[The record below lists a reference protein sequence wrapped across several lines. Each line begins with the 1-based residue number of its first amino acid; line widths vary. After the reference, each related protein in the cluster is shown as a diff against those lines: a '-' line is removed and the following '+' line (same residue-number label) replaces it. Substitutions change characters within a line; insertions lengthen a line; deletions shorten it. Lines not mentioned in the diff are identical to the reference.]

1 MVWSMK
7 KTNEPLAGTFLG
19 ELRIGGKGIG
29 YVNLP
34 LDQSA
39 EISPEFLRTALYRD
53 QVRVRLLGG
62 ESIKGNLRAEVV
74 EIVSRYKNRFVGEV
88 AQDAGVYYLIPD
100 HPKMYVDILLSD
112 PDKAKE
118 NLGKK
123 VLVEIK
129 SWGDQKHGPTG
140 EIVQVIGTPGEHETE
155 MQSIV
160 LERGIIKNFLP
171 ELEKEA
177 AGLRSLASE
186 EEKARR
192 KDFRQI
198 PTCTIDPID
207 AKDFDDAISF
217 REVKEGY
224 EVGVHIADVSHF
236 LRPGTALDREAE
248 DRGTS
253 VYLVDRTLPM
263 LPEMLSNDLCSL
275 NANEDKFTF
284 SAVFVLNNNA
294 EVLSEWFG
302 RTVIHSDK
310 RFTYEEAQTVLET
323 GVGPFAKELATLNK
337 LAKKLRK
344 QREDNGSITFDDI
357 EIKFNLGEAGYPL
370 EIYKKER
377 KDAHRLVEDFML
389 LANRKVAEFVSKKED
404 KKKKEEPP
412 IFIYRI
418 HDKPDEEKI
427 DNLFTLLRGFGHR
440 LDHKKGNTTP
450 KEINRILAE
459 VKDKPEEHLVERA
472 AIQSMSKAVYST
484 KNIGHFSLAF
494 AAYTHFT
501 SPIRR
506 YPDVLVHRYLAR
518 YLEKEVIKEEERDPL
533 ELRLIH
539 ASKREGIA
547 QEAER
552 DSIKFK
558 QVEYMVE
565 RVGKTFNGIISG
577 VTDWG
582 IFVEDIETRCEGLVR
597 VRELGDDFYLFDQK
611 TLSLVGK
618 NTNKKFRLGDQ
629 VRFQVMRADP
639 KHRQIDCK
647 IV

>member
-1 MVWSMK
+1 M
-7 KTNEPLAGTFLG
+7 G

-29 YVNLP
+29 YVDLP
-34 LDQSA
+34 DDRSA

-88 AQDAGVYYLIPD
+88 AEDAGVYYLIPD
-100 HPKMYVDILLSD
+100 HPKMSVDILL
-112 PDKAKE
+112 PEHTHAKE
-118 NLGKK
+118 HLGKK

-140 EIVQVIGTPGEHETE
+140 EIIEVIGTPGEHETE

-160 LERGIIKNFLP
+160 LERGIIKNFIP

-177 AGLRSLASE
+177 ASLRSLASE

-192 KDFRQI
+192 RDFRNV

-217 REVKEGY
+217 RQVEEGY

-236 LRPGTALDREAE
+236 LRPGTALDKEAE

-263 LPEMLSNDLCSL
+263 LPETLSNDLCSL
-275 NANEDKFTF
+275 NPNEDKFTF
-284 SAVFVLNNNA
+284 SAVFILNDEA
-294 EVLSEWFG
+294 KILSEWFG

-310 RFTYEEAQTVLET
+310 RFTYEEAQEVLET
-323 GVGPFAKELATLNK
+323 GTGVFAKELAVLNK
-337 LAKKLRK
+337 LAKKMR
-344 QREDNGSITFDDI
+344 QEREENGAITFDDI

-389 LANRKVAEFVSKKED
+389 LANKKVAEFISNKKN
-404 KKKKEEPP
+404 KKTDNGPV
-412 IFIYRI
+412 FIYRI

-427 DNLFTLLRGFGHR
+427 DNLFSLLKGFGHR

-450 KEINRILAE
+450 KEINRVLAE
-459 VKDKPEEHLVERA
+459 VKDKPEEHLVEKA

-484 KNIGHFSLAF
+484 KNIGHFGLAF
-494 AAYTHFT
+494 ADYTHFT

-518 YLEKEVIKEEERDPL
+518 YLEKEIIKEEERDPL
-533 ELRLIH
+533 ELRLVH
-539 ASKREGIA
+539 ASKREGVA

-565 RVGKTFNGIISG
+565 RVGKTFDGLISG

-582 IFVEDIETRCEGLVR
+582 IFVEDMETRCEGLVR

-611 TLSLVGK
+611 THSLVGK
-618 NTNKKFRLGDQ
+618 NTNKKFRLGDR
-629 VRFQVMRADP
+629 VRFQVTRADP

-647 IV
+647 II

>member
-1 MVWSMK
+1 MK
-7 KTNEPLAGTFLG
+7 NQNEPLAGTFLG
-19 ELRIGGKGIG
+19 ELRIGGKGVG
-29 YVNLP
+29 YLKLP
-34 LDQSA
+34 EDQSA

-53 QVRVRLLGG
+53 QVRIRLLGG

-88 AQDAGVYYLIPD
+88 AQDAGVYYLVPD
-100 HPKMYVDILLSD
+100 HPKMYVDVLLSD
-112 PDKAKE
+112 YDRAKE

-140 EIVQVIGTPGEHETE
+140 EIVEVIGTPGEHETE
-155 MQSIV
+155 MQAIV

-177 AGLRSLASE
+177 TSLKNLASE
-186 EEKARR
+186 EEKAKR
-192 KDFRQI
+192 KDFRQT

-217 REVKEGY
+217 KEVPEGY
-224 EVGVHIADVSHF
+224 EIGVHIADVSHF

-263 LPEMLSNDLCSL
+263 LPETLSNDLCSL
-275 NANEDKFTF
+275 NPNEDKFTF
-284 SAVFVLNNNA
+284 SAVFVLDQEA
-294 EVLSEWFG
+294 GVVSEWFG

-323 GVGPFAKELATLNK
+323 NNGPFAKELAVLNK
-337 LAKKLRK
+337 LSKKIRK
-344 QREDNGSITFDDI
+344 QREEDGAITFDDI
-357 EIKFNLGEAGYPL
+357 EIKFRLGESGYPL

-389 LANRKVAEFVSKKED
+389 LANRRVAEFVSN
-404 KKKKEEPP
+404 KKKTDNDP

-418 HDKPDEEKI
+418 HGKPDEDKI
-427 DNLFTLLRGFGHR
+427 DNLFTLLKGFGHN
-440 LDHKKGNTTP
+440 LNHKKGNTTP

-459 VKDKPEEHLVERA
+459 VEGKPEEHLVEKA

-484 KNIGHFSLAF
+484 KNIGHFGLAF
-494 AAYTHFT
+494 ADYTHFT

-506 YPDVLVHRYLAR
+506 YPDVLVHRFLAR
-518 YLEKEVIKEEERDPL
+518 YLEKEEIKEEERDPL
-533 ELRLIH
+533 ESRLVH

-611 TLSLVGK
+611 THTLVGK
-618 NTNKKFRLGDQ
+618 NTNKKFRLGDP
-629 VRFQVMRADP
+629 VRFQIIKADP
-639 KHRQIDCK
+639 KRRQIDCK